1 MDWLNYHHLRYFHV
15 VAREGSIARA
25 SRLLLVSQPSIS
37 TQLRELE
44 KALGAKLFEKVG
56 RNLIPTEMGRLVQVY
71 AEQIFALGSE
81 LLDAVRD
88 RPTGQPLRLQV
99 GVADV
104 IPKAVAFRLLQPV
117 RELGE
122 PVRLVVREGAP
133 DRLLADLA
141 VYHLDL
147 LLLDA
152 PPAVTRRVRAFH
164 HPLGQSTVGVFADER
179 QAARLRRDFPRS
191 LQNEP
196 CLLPLDDS
204 ELRRDV
210 EHWLRERDLRPQVVG
225 EFEDSALLETF
236 AREGAGFVFLPTAV
250 AGDLKRHS
258 GLLPC
263 GTLDG
268 VLARYLAV
276 TVERRVRHPAV
287 AAVIDAARTALLADQ
302 PLR

>member
-25 SRLLLVSQPSIS
+25 SRQLHVSQPSIS
-37 TQLRELE
+37 TQLRQLE
-44 KALGAKLFEKVG
+44 KAFGSKLFAKVG
-56 RNLIPTEMGRLVQVY
+56 RNRVPTEMGRLVQVY

-88 RPTGQPLRLQV
+88 RPTAQPLRLQV
-99 GVADV
+99 GIADA
-104 IPKAVAFRLLQPV
+104 IPKAVAWRLLQPV
-117 RELGE
+117 RQLGE
-122 PVRLVVREGAP
+122 PVRILVRESAP
-133 DRLLADLA
+133 ERLLADLA
-141 VYHLDL
+141 IHHLDL

-152 PPAVTRRVRAFH
+152 PPPPARRVRTFH
-164 HPLGQSTVGVFADER
+164 HALGQSAVGVFAPK
-179 QAARLRRDFPRS
+179 QLAGHLRRDFPRS
-191 LQNEP
+191 LHGGS

-210 EHWLRERDLRPQVVG
+210 EHWLRERDIRPHIVG

-236 AREGAGFVFLPTAV
+236 AREGSGFAFLPTAV
-250 AGDLKRHS
+250 ASDLKQQAA
-258 GLLPC
+258 LLPC

-268 VLARYLAV
+268 VHARYFAI

-287 AAVIDAARTALLADQ
+287 AAVIEAARNALLDDAGAA
-302 PLR
+302 